1 MKRYFL
7 QNDKFYNR
15 KKAKIECE
23 FNNELKKEC
32 LTPNFYDYQA
42 NTKNVD
48 VEKDDINVRGFNL
61 FHLEENGKRRKI
73 NILNIFDNNI
83 KKKNETDIKYINH
96 QNNNNHLVRNKNEEK
111 VCQYNDYDLCNANFN
126 GYVNNHINNKNVY
139 KSKDKL
145 DNDNFSYD
153 KIEYGRKENLTNMK
167 NKYYEKINNLL
178 KDMHMIK
185 LARNNGK
192 MKM

>member
-7 QNDKFYNR
+7 HNDKCCNR

-32 LTPNFYDYQA
+32 LTPNIYDYQS
-42 NTKNVD
+42 NIKNVEA
-48 VEKDDINVRGFNL
+48 EKDDISVGGFNL
-61 FHLEENGKRRKI
+61 FNLEENGKRRKI

-96 QNNNNHLVRNKNEEK
+96 QNNNNHFVGNKNDEK
-111 VCQYNDYDLCNANFN
+111 VSQYNDYDTRNENFN
-126 GYVNNHINNKNVY
+126 YYMNEHIHRKNIY
-139 KSKDKL
+139 KSKDKF

-153 KIEYGRKENLTNMK
+153 KMEYLGKEKWTSIK
-167 NKYYEKINNLL
+167 NKYYIKINNLL

-185 LARNNGK
+185 LARNNDK